1 MPDHPDSVRLPSPRR
16 GGIGGGVNG
25 RADRQSTSIDSRIE
39 LPLSTDHTWDRPPTP
54 NPSPQGGGESL
65 ASVVERTREKQA
77 RLDAIGLH
85 FALLIEEGRGEW
97 HARRI
102 VRSLEEMGARVTV
115 SSLPHCAFD
124 TALPSGI
131 DIPGF
136 DGHLPDGVFV
146 RSISAGTLEQI
157 TFRLGLLHALRES
170 GVRVWND
177 ARVIERCVDKSQTT
191 FLLHKAGIPTP
202 RTRVVET
209 EAHAREYTQD
219 LGRQLV
225 MKPLFGSQGKGIGRI
240 TSAAELPAGE
250 AVDHIYYMQDFVAPS
265 EDVFEDWRVLASR
278 HRVIAAMT
286 RRGKH
291 WVTNIHQGGQAKSHE
306 PCADMT
312 AIGMAAMRAIDADY
326 AGIDL
331 IRTASG
337 ELQVLEVNSN
347 PAWRGLQ
354 SVSGVNIA
362 EAIAGDFLKTV
373 IAHRANLKAV
383 R

>member
-1 MPDHPDSVRLPSPRR
+1 MRALDKAPLPLGGGRREATGEGADSNNVSTPSP
-16 GGIGGGVNG
+16 
-25 RADRQSTSIDSRIE
+25 Q
-39 LPLSTDHTWDRPPTP
+39 
-54 NPSPQGGGESL
+54 PSPQG
-65 ASVVERTREKQA
+65 ERER
-77 RLDAIGLH
+77 LH

-136 DGHLPDGVFV
+136 GGELPDGVFV

-191 FLLHKAGIPTP
+191 FLLHKAGIATP

-209 EAHAREYTQD
+209 EAHAREYTLD
-219 LGRQLV
+219 LNRTLV

-240 TSAAELPAGE
+240 ASATELPAGE
-250 AVDHIYYMQDFVAPS
+250 TVDHIYYMQDFVPPS
-265 EDVFEDWRVLASR
+265 DDVFEDWRVLASR

-312 AIGMAAMRAIDADY
+312 EISMAAMRAIDADY

-337 ELQVLEVNSN
+337 QLQVLEVNSN

-354 SVSGVNIA
+354 SVAGINIA
-362 EAIAGDFLKTV
+362 EAIAEDFLKTV
-373 IAHRANLKAV
+373 IAHRAGLKAS

>member
-1 MPDHPDSVRLPSPRR
+1 MTTARTTSNDGPARA
-16 GGIGGGVNG
+16 N
-25 RADRQSTSIDSRIE
+25 ADRPDGR
-39 LPLSTDHTWDRPPTP
+39 
-54 NPSPQGGGESL
+54 
-65 ASVVERTREKQA
+65 
-77 RLDAIGLH
+77 GLH
-85 FALLIEEGRGEW
+85 LALLIEEGRGEW

-102 VRSLEEMGARVTV
+102 VRSLEACGARVTV

-136 DGHLPDGVFV
+136 AGRLPDGVFV

-191 FLLHKAGIPTP
+191 FLLHKNGIATP

-209 EAHAREYTQD
+209 EAHAREYTAD
-219 LGRQLV
+219 LDRSLV
-225 MKPLFGSQGKGIGRI
+225 LKPLFGSQGKGIGRI
-240 TSAAELPAGE
+240 EAQAELPKGE
-250 AVDHIYYMQDFVAPS
+250 AVDHIYYMQDYVPPR
-265 EDVFEDWRVLASR
+265 EGVFEDWRVLATR
-278 HRVIAAMT
+278 HRIVAAMT
-286 RRGKH
+286 RRGTT
-291 WVTNIHQGGQAKSHE
+291 WLTNIHQGGRARALAPDVE
-306 PCADMT
+306 MT
-312 AIGMAAMRAIDADY
+312 AAAMAAMRAIDADY

-331 IRTASG
+331 IRTKTG
-337 ELQVLEVNSN
+337 QLQVLEVNSN

-354 SVSGVNIA
+354 SVADVNIA
-362 EAIAGDFLKTV
+362 EAIAHDFLATV
-373 IAHRANLKAV
+373 LAHRAAV

>member
-1 MPDHPDSVRLPSPRR
+1 MCAHRHPAQLVTP
-16 GGIGGGVNG
+16 
-25 RADRQSTSIDSRIE
+25 
-39 LPLSTDHTWDRPPTP
+39 PLTPPLR
-54 NPSPQGGGESL
+54 GGESENT
-65 ASVVERTREKQA
+65 AVDRDRRTSAKPNGA
-77 RLDAIGLH
+77 GLH

-131 DIPGF
+131 DIPKF

-209 EAHAREYTQD
+209 EAHARAYTEGLQ
-219 LGRQLV
+219 RTLV

-240 TSAAELPAGE
+240 TSAAELPTGE
-250 AVDHIYYMQDFVAPS
+250 AVDHIYYMQDFVTPS
-265 EDVFEDWRVLASR
+265 DDVFEDWRVLASR

-291 WVTNIHQGGQAKSHE
+291 WVTNIHQGGQAKSHS
-306 PCADMT
+306 PCSEMT
-312 AIGMAAMRAIDADY
+312 AISMAAMRAIDADY

-354 SVSGVNIA
+354 SVAGINIA
-362 EAIAGDFLKTV
+362 EAIAEDFLKTV
-373 IAHRANLKAV
+373 RQHRADLKAD

>member
-1 MPDHPDSVRLPSPRR
+1 MGGTPDRLMTTRTTSSLKAAPPP
-16 GGIGGGVNG
+16 GLPHNG
-25 RADRQSTSIDSRIE
+25 SGE
-39 LPLSTDHTWDRPPTP
+39 ERPHG
-54 NPSPQGGGESL
+54 S
-65 ASVVERTREKQA
+65 
-77 RLDAIGLH
+77 GLH
-85 FALLIEEGRGEW
+85 LALLIEEGRGEW

-124 TALPSGI
+124 TGLQSGI

-136 DGHLPDGVFV
+136 KGALPDGVFV

-202 RTRVVET
+202 RTRVCET
-209 EAHAREYTQD
+209 EAHAREYTHD
-219 LGRQLV
+219 LARTLV
-225 MKPLFGSQGKGIGRI
+225 LKPLFGSQGKGIGQI
-240 TSAAELPAGE
+240 SSQAELPTGE
-250 AVDHIYYMQDFVAPS
+250 TVDHMYYMQDYVAPKD
-265 EDVFEDWRVLASR
+265 DVFEDWRVLATR
-278 HRVIAAMT
+278 HRIVAAMT
-286 RRGKH
+286 RRGKT
-291 WVTNIHQGGQAKSHE
+291 WVTNIHQGAAARTHSPDPE
-306 PCADMT
+306 MAD
-312 AIGMAAMRAIDADY
+312 ISMAAMRAIDADY

-337 ELQVLEVNSN
+337 QLQVLEVNSN

-354 SVSGVNIA
+354 AVADVNIA
-362 EAIAGDFLKTV
+362 FAIAEDFLKTV
-373 IAHRANLKAV
+373 LAHRQRVHAGP
-383 R
+383 